1 MGKINFCGHIWDIFA
16 SSSRNTCQQ
25 ILYLPIRQSCQL
37 DSNLAWIWNTN
48 HNYNNHYNNNNQKD
62 NYNNQKDNYNNNA
75 HNYNYQ
81 KDNYNNKTYYYN
93 NKTNNYINKKDN
105 YNNRKHHYNYTLLQ
119 PHSTLAWI
127 WNTNHNYNNHY

>member
-1 MGKINFCGHIWDIFA
+1 MGKINFCGHIWDIFS

-37 DSNLAWIWNTN
+37 DSNPAWIWNTN
-48 HNYNNHYNNNNQKD
+48 HNYQKD

-81 KDNYNNKTYYYN
+81 KDNYNNKTYHYNDKTYYYN

-105 YNNRKHHYNYTLLQ
+105 YNNRKDHYNYTLLQ
-119 PHSTLAWI
+119 PH
-127 WNTNHNYNNHY
+127 NTY